1 MKLNQ
6 KIMAAT
12 LSVAMGLSVSQAFAQ
27 NDNGNQPQR
36 NRPPG
41 DQAGGDRGPR
51 NFDPAEMQKRMMERY
66 QEALEITDNAEWK
79 AIEPM
84 IQKVTEARMQSM
96 SGMGRGMFGGRGNR
110 GGGGGADNGGGGSR
124 GGGFGQPNPDAEALQ
139 KAIDAKASKAEIK
152 AALAKYVESRK
163 AKLAALEKAQAELR
177 AVLTPR
183 QEAIATLNGLL

>member
-1 MKLNQ
+1 MKINQ
-6 KIMAAT
+6 KLMVAA
-12 LSVAMGLSVSQAFAQ
+12 LSAAVGLGISQAFAQ
-27 NDNGNQPQR
+27 NDGG

-41 DQAGGDRGPR
+41 DRPPGDQNGGGRGPR

-66 QEALEITDNAEWK
+66 QEALEITDNTEWK

-84 IQKVTEARMQSM
+84 IQKVTEARMQTM

-110 GGGGGADNGGGGSR
+110 GGGGGDNGGGGPR

-139 KAIDAKASKAEIK
+139 KAIDAKASKTELK

-163 AKLAALEKAQAELR
+163 AKQAALEKAQAELR
-177 AVLTPR
+177 EVLTPR
-183 QEAIATLNGLL
+183 QEAIAALNGLL